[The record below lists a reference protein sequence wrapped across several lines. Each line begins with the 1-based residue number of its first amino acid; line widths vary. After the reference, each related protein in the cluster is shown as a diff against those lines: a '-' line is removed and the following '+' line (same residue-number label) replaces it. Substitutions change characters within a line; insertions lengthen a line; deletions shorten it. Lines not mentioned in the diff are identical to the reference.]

1 MPEPLVEC
9 LSRFTPSAEGL
20 NRDAL
25 LFAAGQASVRR
36 TGRTWAV
43 LVGALAASQLLTLA
57 LLWPASKSLPAPVA
71 ESSAPRMPMPTEA
84 PPEALEPT
92 ALAALTRSVVLSGS
106 GDLPTERAVQRLV
119 NPGPPL
125 RASMPSS
132 LKDFD

>member
-9 LSRFTPSAEGL
+9 LSRFTPSVECL
-20 NRDAL
+20 DRDAL

-43 LVGALAASQLLTLA
+43 LVGTLAASQLLTLA
-57 LLWPASKSLPAPVA
+57 LLWPASTSLPTPVVDA
-71 ESSAPRMPMPTEA
+71 IVPQMPMPAETA
-84 PPEALEPT
+84 PEVIEPT
-92 ALAALTRSVVLSGS
+92 ALAALNRSVLLSS
-106 GDLPTERAVQRLV
+106 NGDLPRETAVQPLV
-119 NPGPPL
+119 ASGPPL